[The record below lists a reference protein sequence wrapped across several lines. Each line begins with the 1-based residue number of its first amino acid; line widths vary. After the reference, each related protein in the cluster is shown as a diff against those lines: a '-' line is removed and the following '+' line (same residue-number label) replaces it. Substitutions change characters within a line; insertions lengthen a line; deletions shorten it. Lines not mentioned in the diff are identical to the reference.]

1 MEMRS
6 CVEDDWLIVFHLQ
19 GEIDAET
26 GPDFRE
32 ALEQARAE
40 GQRWFL
46 IDLLEAEYLD
56 SVALGI
62 LLGTAK
68 ETAKVGGRLAVA
80 CNRPNLV
87 KLFELAGVK
96 ELLNVQETAAAA
108 RSLLEQAHQTAGQS
122 QDGGE

>member
-1 MEMRS
+1 MEMHSR
-6 CVEDDWLIVFHLQ
+6 VEDGWLMVFYLQ

-46 IDLLEAEYLD
+46 IDLLETEYMD

-68 ETAKVGGRLAVA
+68 ETSKVEGRLAVA

-87 KLFELAGVK
+87 KLFELTGVK
-96 ELLNVQETAAAA
+96 ELLNVQESAAVA
-108 RSLLEQAHQTAGQS
+108 RSLLEQAHQTADQS

>member
-6 CVEDDWLIVFHLQ
+6 CVEDGWLMVFHLQ

-26 GPDFRE
+26 GPDFRD

-46 IDLLEAEYLD
+46 IDLLETEYLD

-68 ETAKVGGRLAVA
+68 ETSKLGGSLAVA

-87 KLFELAGVK
+87 KLFELTGVK
-96 ELLNVQETAAAA
+96 ELLNVQESTAAA
-108 RSLLEQAHQTAGQS
+108 RSFLEQAYKATSRSPG
-122 QDGGE
+122 GGE

>member
-1 MEMRS
+1 MEMHS
-6 CVEDDWLIVFHLQ
+6 SVENDWLMVFYLQ

-32 ALEQARAE
+32 ALEQARAQ

-46 IDLLEAEYLD
+46 IDLLETEYLD

-68 ETAKVGGRLAVA
+68 ETANVGGRLAVA

-87 KLFELAGVK
+87 KLFELTGVK

-108 RSLLEQAHQTAGQS
+108 RSFLEQAYEAAGQS